1 MKGRLVAVIAI
12 QRQHHYGDDLR
23 TTKFCVMLVGY
34 SKFLISLVT
43 LVFFFFFL
51 LNLIFNSL
59 KLHNT
64 PRPKYLKPSG
74 GKGKDSRLLGNE
86 MDADDTKSGQTVCS
100 NCSTSKTPLWRR
112 DLEGAPLCN
121 ACGL

>member
-1 MKGRLVAVIAI
+1 M
-12 QRQHHYGDDLR
+12 
-23 TTKFCVMLVGY
+23 
-34 SKFLISLVT
+34 
-43 LVFFFFFL
+43 
-51 LNLIFNSL
+51 IFSL

-86 MDADDTKSGQTVCS
+86 LDNNDDTKSGQTICS